1 MLGPGAIDGELAII
15 DGGPRSASVFAVR
28 DCELSFVSRAEF
40 YQYLINVLATRLRQ
54 RGGGRRQLQARLA
67 RTLLELGKHVGQDD
81 GAGHLVIRH
90 KISQGDL
97 AAMADVTRENVSRV
111 ISDWKRNKV
120 ITQSY
125 PPGPHPLKV
134 CIEGPRVREF
144 FTHRSHLPTFE
155 RGDFD
160 RAPMFGSADEWRRT
174 SCYQLERGLL
184 KVVVTSP
191 RGDERILAPKVAIAR
206 QPESRNGSFN
216 ALAASSRNMIC
227 SQPRCACLSI
237 DLTDR
242 QNPPFAAV
250 ARGRYPSHAEVLRPT
265 GSPRA
270 AGQSVSLW
278 TSAKPIPPR
287 RGSVNCAAGRER
299 ECRNKLM
306 TANSK
311 TAVFRALYGTA
322 RALFSLLFRVWR
334 APCRARFPGGNL
346 HWQAKLSLTV
356 SRVIR

>member
-1 MLGPGAIDGELAII
+1 
-15 DGGPRSASVFAVR
+15 VFV
-28 DCELSFVSRAEF
+28 
-40 YQYLINVLATRLRQ
+40 
-54 RGGGRRQLQARLA
+54 
-67 RTLLELGKHVGQDD
+67 
-81 GAGHLVIRH
+81 
-90 KISQGDL
+90 
-97 AAMADVTRENVSRV
+97 
-111 ISDWKRNKV
+111 
-120 ITQSY
+120 
-125 PPGPHPLKV
+125 
-134 CIEGPRVREF
+134 F

-278 TSAKPIPPR
+278 TSAKPRPPR

-299 ECRNKLM
+299 KCRNKLM

-346 HWQAKLSLTV
+346 HWQAKLSFDREPSYSL
-356 SRVIR
+356 SFVIGR